1 MRSVAA
7 VLLVLVL
14 ALPLGACGSSGAGG
28 SPSKGQRAISGAF
41 CAITAYQLYRDV
53 KAHRMGW
60 AAFQAVLAQH
70 SCRNAFRRP

>member
-1 MRSVAA
+1 MRPVVT

-14 ALPLGACGSSGAGG
+14 ALSLGGCGSSGAGG
-28 SPSKGQRAISGAF
+28 SPSKGQRVISGAF

-53 KAHRMGW
+53 KAHRLGW

-70 SCRNAFRRP
+70 NCRQAFRRP

>member
-1 MRSVAA
+1 MRPLAI
-7 VLLVLVL
+7 VLVVLAL

-28 SPSKGQRAISGAF
+28 SPSRGQRLISGAF

-53 KAHRMGW
+53 RAHRMGW

-70 SCRNAFRRP
+70 NCRNAFHRP

>member
-1 MRSVAA
+1 MRPVAT

-14 ALPLGACGSSGAGG
+14 ALPLGACGSTGAGG
-28 SPSKGQRAISGAF
+28 SPSKGQQAISGAF

-53 KAHRMGW
+53 KAHRLGW

-70 SCRNAFRRP
+70 NCRQAFRRP